1 MKKTLKY
8 ISAAI
13 LSVSI
18 FAFTGCDSLL
28 NQYPHNA
35 VSSDNLTDQDAQL
48 LLTGLYYYVQNKP
61 TNNGYAAFD
70 VLGGDLVRGGAS
82 GYLIPNLLI
91 RDLVTEASGFVS
103 GQWNGYYTALYQV
116 NNFIVS
122 VEKMKRSSSTD
133 EMLGVAHFFRGLLY
147 YDIASRWGS
156 APIVTE
162 PSSKDVGN
170 STEEQ
175 VWNFTAE
182 ELGKAVEMCPGFSS
196 KNYVS
201 KQAAQALL
209 ARTYLAMGRKEEAG
223 ALAETLIADNNFQLA
238 PFDYI
243 FRKKANKEEIF
254 TFANRMDVSSI
265 NLSGAL
271 YYTRES
277 SVGGSYTYAPTRA
290 AMDMF
295 MPNDNRSGCSVDMQ
309 GTNNV
314 VNKYCS
320 GEAGRDPIYITRLA
334 EMYLI
339 SAECNGLAKG
349 GLNRLNELRSFR
361 GLPAVSPA
369 TEDAFLDAVLNER
382 RLELFGEGFRW
393 FDLVRT
399 GKLESTVDLE
409 KKYTRFPIPTSDIK
423 LNSLLK
429 QNPLWETAGSESDN

>member
-8 ISAAI
+8 IAAAALGI
-13 LSVSI
+13 AALAS
-18 FAFTGCDSLL
+18 TGCDNLL

-35 VSSDNLTDQDAQL
+35 VSSDNLTDDDAQL
-48 LLTGLYYYVQNKP
+48 LLTGLYYIVQNKP

-70 VLGGDLVRGGAS
+70 ILGGDLIRGGAS
-82 GYLIPNLLI
+82 GYQIPNLLI
-91 RDLVTEASGFVS
+91 RDLVTEASGFIS

-122 VEKMKRSSSTD
+122 VEKMKQSSSTD

-147 YDIASRWGS
+147 YDIASRWGA

-162 PSSKDVGN
+162 PSSKDVGS

-175 VWNFTAE
+175 VWEFTAE
-182 ELGKAVEMCPGFSS
+182 ELRKAVEMCPGFSS

-201 KQAAQALL
+201 RQAAQALL
-209 ARTYLAMGRKEEAG
+209 TRTYLAMGRKDEAG
-223 ALAETLIADNNFQLA
+223 ALAEALIADNNFQLA
-238 PFDYI
+238 PFDDI
-243 FRKKANKEEIF
+243 FRGKANREEIF
-254 TFANRMDVSSI
+254 SFANLVDESSI
-265 NLSGAL
+265 NLSGSL

-295 MPNDNRSGCSVDMQ
+295 IPNDSRTGCSVDMQ

-320 GEAGRDPIYITRLA
+320 GEAGRDPIYVTRLA

-369 TEDAFLDAVLNER
+369 TEEACLDAVLNER

-409 KKYTRFPIPTSDIK
+409 KKYTRFPVPTRDIK

-429 QNPLWETAGSESDN
+429 QNPMWETSGEETEK

>member
-8 ISAAI
+8 IAAAA
-13 LSVSI
+13 LGMAALAS
-18 FAFTGCDSLL
+18 TGCDNLL

-35 VSSDNLTDQDAQL
+35 VSSDNLTDDDAQL
-48 LLTGLYYYVQNKP
+48 LLTGLYYIVQNKP

-70 VLGGDLVRGGAS
+70 ILGGDLVRGGAS
-82 GYLIPNLLI
+82 GYQIPYLLI
-91 RDLVTEASGFVS
+91 QDLVTEASGFVS

-122 VEKMKRSSSTD
+122 VEKMKQSSSTD

-147 YDIASRWGS
+147 YDIATRWGA

-162 PSSKDVGN
+162 PSSKDVGC
-170 STEEQ
+170 SAEEQ
-175 VWNFTAE
+175 VWEFTAE
-182 ELGKAVEMCPGFSS
+182 EFRKAVDMCPGFSS

-201 KQAAQALL
+201 RQAAQALL
-209 ARTYLAMGRKEEAG
+209 ARTYLAMGRKDEAG
-223 ALAETLIADNNFQLA
+223 ALAETLIADSNFQLA
-238 PFDYI
+238 PFGKI
-243 FRKKANKEEIF
+243 FRGQANQEEIF
-254 TFANRMDVSSI
+254 TFANLMEESSV
-265 NLSGAL
+265 NLSGSL

-277 SVGGSYTYAPTRA
+277 SVGGSYTYAPTQE

-295 MPNDNRSGCSVDMQ
+295 VPNDDRTECSVDMQ
-309 GTNNV
+309 GTNKV

-320 GEAGRDPIYITRLA
+320 GEAGRDPIYIARLA

-339 SAECNGLAKG
+339 SAECNGLSKG

-361 GLPAVSPA
+361 GLQSVSPA
-369 TEDAFLDAVLNER
+369 TEEAFLDAVLNER

-399 GKLESTVDLE
+399 GKLESTVNLDR
-409 KKYTRFPIPTSDIK
+409 KYTKFPIPTRDLK
-423 LNSLLK
+423 LNSLLV
-429 QNPLWETAGSESDN
+429 QNPLWATNDTESDN

>member
-8 ISAAI
+8 IAAAALSIAALASA
-13 LSVSI
+13 
-18 FAFTGCDSLL
+18 GCDSML
-28 NQYPHNA
+28 NQYPHSA
-35 VSSDNLTDQDAQL
+35 VSSGNLTDDDAQL
-48 LLTGLYYYVQNKP
+48 LLTGLYYIVQNKP

-70 VLGGDLVRGGAS
+70 ILGGDLIRGGAS
-82 GYLIPNLLI
+82 GYQIPNLLI
-91 RDLVTEASGFVS
+91 RDLVTEASGFIS

-122 VEKMKRSSSTD
+122 VEKMKQSPSVD

-147 YDIASRWGS
+147 YDIASRWGA

-162 PSSKDVGN
+162 PSSKDVGS

-175 VWNFTAE
+175 VWEFTAE
-182 ELGKAVEMCPGFSS
+182 EFRKAVDMCPGFSS

-201 KQAAQALL
+201 RQAAQALL

-223 ALAETLIADNNFQLA
+223 TLAEALIADNNFQLA
-238 PFDYI
+238 QFDDI
-243 FRKKANKEEIF
+243 FRGKANREEIF
-254 TFANRMDVSSI
+254 TFANLMDESSI

-295 MPNDNRSGCSVDMQ
+295 VPNDSRTDCSVDMQ

-320 GEAGRDPIYITRLA
+320 GEAGRDPIYVTRLA

-361 GLPAVSPA
+361 GLPTVSPA
-369 TEDAFLDAVLNER
+369 SEDAFLDAVLNER

-409 KKYTRFPIPTSDIK
+409 KKYTRFPVPTRDIK

-429 QNPLWETAGSESDN
+429 QNPMWETSGSETEK